1 MSKCDFNKVALQS
14 HFSMGVLLQ
23 ICCIFSEHLFVGT
36 PLGACFW
43 IFMEE
48 IGIGE
53 SFWSSC
59 ILIKCRLKG
68 KAKHVK
74 FDVIVASTLS
84 VSKMFTRLKRA
95 HFQKQASLVFY
106 KDSVLIN
113 IWASFTRKHLR
124 RSLFLIKLQA
134 LDLQLY

>member
-43 IFMEE
+43 ISMEE

-59 ILIKCRLKG
+59 ILIKCKMKG
-68 KAKHVK
+68 KAKNVK

-84 VSKMFTRLKRA
+84 VSKMFTRLKRT

-106 KDSVLIN
+106 KDSVLQ